1 MNVTSLK
8 WSPLITFDDFRDP
21 PLLMSSFSKR
31 IWVVPPL
38 NPSKVFNYPP
48 FGFSVTIDPPFCF
61 PKNQVI
67 PPKIPPPPSRPGDKL
82 WPVLCTI
89 VSRGDWLG
97 NPANMKVENNG
108 AVVFVGS
115 SLIVHNPLFFVHKL
129 WLNKLMRCLYW
140 SVSSKWWE
148 CCWTLCNVRSK
159 KANKNI

>member
-1 MNVTSLK
+1 MTFAIPPSSCLHFPSEFE
-8 WSPLITFDDFRDP
+8 WSPL
-21 PLLMSSFSKR
+21 
-31 IWVVPPL
+31 W
-38 NPSKVFNYPP
+38 
-48 FGFSVTIDPPFCF
+48 
-61 PKNQVI
+61 I
-67 PPKIPPPPSRPGDKL
+67 PPKFSIIPLLGSQLRLIPPFVFLKIKWSLPKSPPPSRPGDKL